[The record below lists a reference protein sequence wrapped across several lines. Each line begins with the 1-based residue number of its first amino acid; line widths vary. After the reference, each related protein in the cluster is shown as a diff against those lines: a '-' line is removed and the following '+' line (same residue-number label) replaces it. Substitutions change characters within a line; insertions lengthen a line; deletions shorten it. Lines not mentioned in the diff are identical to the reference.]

1 MCSLITRTPTC
12 VHYLHPL
19 TTTYIPSKRQKVIQA
34 DTISLSHSAPDNHID
49 SDSDS
54 DTSSLSSCSAFLE
67 NHFDVVYTKRQTTVH
82 IIPVLIYNQQED
94 LIFDSYHSSVS
105 SILSSETIH

>member
-1 MCSLITRTPTC
+1 MFINYQNTDMCSLFTPIDNN
-12 VHYLHPL
+12 LHTIK
-19 TTTYIPSKRQKVIQA
+19 TTKIIQA

-49 SDSDS
+49 SESES
-54 DTSSLSSCSAFLE
+54 DTSSSSSYSAFLE

-105 SILSSETIH
+105 SILSFETIH